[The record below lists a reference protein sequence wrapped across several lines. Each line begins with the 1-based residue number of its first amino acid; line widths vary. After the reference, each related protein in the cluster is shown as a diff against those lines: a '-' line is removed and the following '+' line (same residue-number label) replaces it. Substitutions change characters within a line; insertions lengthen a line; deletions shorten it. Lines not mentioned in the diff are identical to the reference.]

1 MEMFN
6 SLPHSCIVGAEVG
19 LDRLLCS
26 ETSSF
31 GAAAGLTTIQ
41 LLSGPARWEISKSFR
56 KGLAS
61 LPPFRDKETER
72 RRDLP
77 KVPLQREQ
85 KPGHSAARAR
95 GALPCS
101 GTSSLGLSARWLL
114 HCLVTESL
122 TWTSRICAAPLA
134 TCMLLTTSLKTVSR
148 G

>member
-6 SLPHSCIVGAEVG
+6 SSPLSCIVGAEVG
-19 LDRLLCS
+19 LGRLLCS
-26 ETSSF
+26 ETPSF

-77 KVPLQREQ
+77 KVPLPREQ
-85 KPGHSAARAR
+85 KPGHSA
-95 GALPCS
+95 GQGPGCTALLRHVL
-101 GTSSLGLSARWLL
+101 LGPVGL
-114 HCLVTESL
+114 
-122 TWTSRICAAPLA
+122 
-134 TCMLLTTSLKTVSR
+134 TVSVPPGYR
-148 G
+148 VTPMG